1 MSNPTNPT
9 LLPPNRT
16 ALEMDLEAVL
26 ANKYERTD
34 ASIIRALLDPM
45 FCPES
50 LLPWLAWAFSIDVWN
65 DDWNID
71 MKRQIVANAFKVHQI
86 KGTLAGIES
95 SLKLLGLEDAEVVEW
110 FNADNYY
117 LGGRGT
123 AEITFGADY
132 WLLTSANFQDVLQT
146 IKSNK
151 RLSIHTSLLINEK
164 TPVIDSR
171 HVSAV
176 AHIHD
181 TSEASAILRFKTPTI
196 IATFAELREV
206 A

>member
-1 MSNPTNPT
+1 MSNSTNPT

-16 ALEMDLEAVL
+16 KLEMDLEAIL
-26 ANKYERTD
+26 ASKYERTD
-34 ASIIRALLDPM
+34 ASIIKSLFDPLL
-45 FCPES
+45 CPET
-50 LLPWLAWAFSIDVWN
+50 LLPWLAWAYSIDVWN
-65 DDWNID
+65 DSWNTD

-86 KGTLAGIES
+86 KGTLAGIEE
-95 SLKLLGLEDAEVVEW
+95 SLKLLGLEDASVVEW
-110 FNADNYY
+110 FNADDYY

-123 AEITFGADY
+123 AEISFGADY
-132 WLLTSANFQDVLQT
+132 WLQTSANFKDVLQT

-164 TPVIDSR
+164 TPIIDSR
-171 HVSAV
+171 HVSGV

-181 TSEASAILRFKTPTI
+181 TSEASAILSFKTSTI